1 MIVLKRKWILLYKT
15 IYTINIIKSLDWIVL
30 GQGCS
35 NLGLS
40 PPQIEELTNKNKNKK
55 LT

>member
-1 MIVLKRKWILLYKT
+1 MNIVIQNNIYYK
-15 IYTINIIKSLDWIVL
+15 YYKSLYWIVL